1 MRVWGVLGNR
11 EVMSVHRNGE
21 NGAMKSQKGC
31 SQAEKVGKF
40 RYLNRKVDR
49 LTEEMRK
56 LRGMQEA
63 RFRVLF
69 NALRPLF
76 AEVDSEYIVNVVCE
90 DEADVALLDYLR
102 SKGDGGITPSEASAA
117 KELRKF
123 RFKPYHVT
131 RRVQRMNRRLQRELG
146 KPLAESYM
154 RRWVLTSFVLR
165 AFGLSKQDLEAEQ
178 LEEEF
183 EEKLL
188 E

>member
-1 MRVWGVLGNR
+1 MH
-11 EVMSVHRNGE
+11 EIGE
-21 NGAMKSQKGC
+21 NGAMNSQKGR

-117 KELRKF
+117 GAVSYTHLTLPTT
-123 RFKPYHVT
+123 PYV
-131 RRVQRMNRRLQRELG
+131 
-146 KPLAESYM
+146 
-154 RRWVLTSFVLR
+154 
-165 AFGLSKQDLEAEQ
+165 
-178 LEEEF
+178 
-183 EEKLL
+183 
-188 E
+188 